1 MHNEFEKRLFSIES
15 KLDRILSALSK
26 CPRGV
31 PIEPCTETTNSQ
43 QPSNEL
49 LGLEETAQKLGISS
63 GHLRNL
69 QWAEKV
75 PYYRIGNSI
84 RFAVAELR
92 AHFIRRPRRRI
103 SKNSVDEE
111 NG

>member
-1 MHNEFEKRLFSIES
+1 MHKELENRLFSIES

-26 CPRGV
+26 HPGGA
-31 PIEPCTETTNSQ
+31 PIELCTETTNP

-84 RFAVAELR
+84 RFAVAELH

-103 SKNSVDEE
+103 SSNRAGEE